1 MKQVDAYKMLE
12 LQPNFTL
19 EDLRNNYKRIALRV
33 HPDKE
38 GGSEYIFKLV
48 TDCYKSLLAELKL
61 KQSDKQYSE
70 LKSSFN
76 EYAETQSQR
85 QYQNPAMQTP
95 EINAN
100 IGKRFSITR
109 FNQVFEENREENIHD
124 TGYKQWMES
133 QEVQDAPK
141 IKNNISNEKFNTYF
155 EKYASSQTD
164 PKHKILARYK
174 EPEALMMVKKIG
186 FTELGQESVDDFSG
200 DNKSLKHLNYMDY
213 KLAHTTTRIVDP
225 NLVKRREYNNLD
237 DIERDRANIK
247 QLTPRELAYIEKKKK
262 AEEVKEQ
269 RRQQTQNHMDLK
281 SAEQFQKLHKL
292 MLSQQ
297 MSKY

>member
-1 MKQVDAYKMLE
+1 MRQVDAYKMLE
-12 LQPNFTL
+12 LQQNFTL
-19 EDLRNNYKRIALRV
+19 EQLRINYKRIALKV

-38 GGSEYIFKLV
+38 GGSEYLFKLV
-48 TDCYKSLLAELKL
+48 TDCYKFLLSELKL
-61 KQSDKQYSE
+61 KQSDKQYTE

-76 EYAETQSQR
+76 DYTETQSQR
-85 QYQNPAMQTP
+85 QYQNTALKTT
-95 EINAN
+95 EANAN
-100 IGKRFSITR
+100 MGKNFSLNR
-109 FNQVFEENREENIHD
+109 FNQVFEENREDNIYD
-124 TGYKQWMES
+124 TGYKEWMNSE
-133 QEVQDAPK
+133 EVQDAPK

-155 EKYASSQTD
+155 EKYASSKTD
-164 PKHKILARYK
+164 PKHKILTRYK

-186 FTELGQESVDDFSG
+186 FTELGQENIDDFSG

-225 NLVKRREYNNLD
+225 SLVKRREYNNLE

-262 AEEVKEQ
+262 TEEVKEE
-269 RRQQTQNHMDLK
+269 RRQQNQNHMDLK